1 MQSSC
6 YGDRQNSV
14 EGRNVLYIQAMF
26 IWLLLQNPLLH
37 EYSSNKNFRIFF
49 NLQRSQNPAFHL
61 IKNGSAEN
69 LQIGFLDLKRDF

>member
-26 IWLLLQNPLLH
+26 IWLLLQNHLLH
-37 EYSSNKNFRIFF
+37 EYSTNNNPVFSSIF
-49 NLQRSQNPAFHL
+49 
-61 IKNGSAEN
+61 KEV
-69 LQIGFLDLKRDF
+69 QILLFIE